1 MVFHN
6 IKEKKEFFCLLSV
19 FDIISEKD
27 YFLKKFYEFNKKKN
41 KYEPKPINDDDK
53 RANIRIADQKKLI
66 EKIGPYFLKKK
77 DENGEDIYSNVFNYY
92 YTSEEE
98 KNLFGDFENSKNNK
112 KEIESYKQLF
122 ISIEYKFE
130 DQWDI
135 IMK

>member
-1 MVFHN
+1 MIPSKIRFK
-6 IKEKKEFFCLLSV
+6 IYIRLSV

-98 KNLFGDFENSKNNK
+98 KKSFGDFEDSKNNK
-112 KEIESYKQLF
+112 KEIELF
-122 ISIEYKFE
+122 KLFKLSIEYRFE